1 MSQGDLADA
10 AAALGV
16 GVAYDTGYS
25 GFVGSIPRDA
35 TQTEHGA
42 SMIGQGKVTASA
54 LSMAIGMA
62 TIVRGSTLLPRLVD
76 RPSVAPSCCLLYTS
90 RCV

>member
-1 MSQGDLADA
+1 MRTALANSCNTAFISQRDTVSQGDLADA

-42 SMIGQGKVTASA
+42 SMIGRFMPRASEASA
-54 LSMAIGMA
+54 TLGM
-62 TIVRGSTLLPRLVD
+62 L
-76 RPSVAPSCCLLYTS
+76 
-90 RCV
+90 